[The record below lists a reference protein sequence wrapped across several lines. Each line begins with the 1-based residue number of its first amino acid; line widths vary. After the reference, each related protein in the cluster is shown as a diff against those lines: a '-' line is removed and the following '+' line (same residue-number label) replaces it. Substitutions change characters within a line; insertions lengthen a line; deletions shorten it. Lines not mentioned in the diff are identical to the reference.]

1 MSRRRRLWS
10 EADLDILRRAYA
22 DTPTALL
29 AARFSRSTACVS
41 QKARTLGLRKNADF
55 MASLES
61 GRMVK
66 GTTRG
71 AGSRFVKG
79 HKTWNTGL
87 RYTAGGRSAE
97 TRFLKGAKP
106 HNWRPIGSHRVNAE
120 GYLDRK
126 VRDGHGIR
134 NWVAVHRL
142 VWIEAHGP
150 VPAGYQVRFKAGRF
164 SADLEAITPDA
175 LELVSYR
182 DSMLRNSIHNLP
194 EPLVD
199 VIHARAGLVRRIRT
213 AEKKRAEQ
221 DQRSA

>member
-41 QKARTLGLRKNADF
+41 HKAAALGLRKNAEF
-55 MASLES
+55 MASPES
-61 GRMVK
+61 GRMAK

-87 RYTAGGRSAE
+87 RYTAGGRSGE
-97 TRFLKGAKP
+97 TRFAKGSKP
-106 HNWRPIGSHRVNAE
+106 HNWRPVGSYRVNAE

-126 VRDGHGIR
+126 VRDGSGVR

-142 VWIEAHGP
+142 VWMEAYGP
-150 VPAGYQVRFKAGRF
+150 VPAGYQVRFKPGRF

-175 LELVSYR
+175 LELVSLR

-194 EPLVD
+194 APLVD
-199 VIHARAGLVRRIRT
+199 VIHARAGLVKRIRT
-213 AEKKRAEQ
+213 AERKRAEQ
-221 DQRSA
+221 DQRPA